1 MVEFWGCVLTVG
13 LDLFDFRLSSRL
25 LINCANRL
33 QLSVVILLRGPLSQF
48 LTHGFVSADSDY
60 TECFSVILHEFSG
73 THNNSLEVIS
83 FRSSR
88 ERWILKSL
96 TISDEQPPK
105 PKRSVKN
112 WITHRNSCLWKEPR
126 GFRQIDV

>member
-1 MVEFWGCVLTVG
+1 MVDFWGCVLPVG
-13 LDLFDFRLSSRL
+13 LDLFDFRLSSCL

-33 QLSVVILLRGPLSQF
+33 QLSVVNLLRGPLFQF
-48 LTHGFVSADSDY
+48 LTYGFVSADSDY
-60 TECFSVILHEFSG
+60 TECFSVLLHEFPG
-73 THNNSLEVIS
+73 THNNYLEVTS
-83 FRSSR
+83 FRSTR
-88 ERWILKSL
+88 EQVLKSL

-112 WITHRNSCLWKEPR
+112 WITLRNSRLWKEPW